1 MMRRFEIYIIFIIIL
16 FIIGFSVYHYIFSIY
31 EVIYKITPEKL
42 YADNSSTIVIEA
54 VPINSFGWRAPF
66 RKPHAEFKFNEGEDL
81 IDILS
86 LNNNNG
92 VLKLKAKDRSGKVSI
107 TIKSIYSLLPSTIE
121 IIIESNIV

>member
-1 MMRRFEIYIIFIIIL
+1 MRRLDIYLIFLIIL

-31 EVIYKITPEKL
+31 EVIYKITPDKL

-54 VPINSFGWRAPF
+54 IPLNSFGWKAPF
-66 RKPHAEFKFNEGEDL
+66 RKSPSAFTLNEGKDL

-86 LNNNNG
+86 LDNHSG
-92 VLKLKAKDRSGKVSI
+92 VLKLKAKDKSGKVSI

-121 IIIESNIV
+121 IIIEPNII